1 MLTEVFSWRE
11 EEDVVDWERN
21 MNEHVVSVNRQVFLT
36 GALLFVASPLFASSY
51 YVNPDTGDDLAKGTS
66 EKPWKSFAPLKERSL
81 KGGDRVVI
89 APGTMAGSLAL
100 ENVKGSAKAPV
111 VIEFQ
116 KGEYVWDAPTLMAR
130 TLHISNTNDA
140 PHDEKRIAIE
150 LKNCKHVVLQGN
162 ETLFLCKGKMMEMH
176 IDHSSHIKVDRVAF
190 DYLRP
195 TVSEVTVLSAD
206 ETQATVSVNKDSR
219 YRIDDQKHVVWVGD
233 YWEAPLNGGR
243 SLVQRVLPNPLQVR
257 GGGSGVDIRR
267 FEAEEL
273 RPGVLKLKYDK
284 NPGLRVGETHQH
296 REIRRDYCAVFNEY
310 SKNVSFTNTAFHF
323 MHGMGVVSQFS
334 KDISFNKV
342 RIAPRAETKR
352 TCAAWADMLH
362 FSGCSGKISVKNV
375 FFSGSNDD
383 AINVHGTHLRIV
395 EMKDPRHI
403 TVRFM
408 HPQTWGFSA
417 FATGD
422 EVDFINSNS
431 LNSIGTNK
439 VKDAVLSDD
448 GRTMELTLERDVPNG
463 MRVGEDVLE
472 NATASPEVFVSKCKV
487 QMVPTRGFLL
497 TSRNKIVV
505 NDCTFDRTGMSG
517 ILVADDARSWYES
530 CMVRDLTIRHCTFT
544 HCGEPVIKIEPEN
557 NVAQSPVHTG
567 IKILN
572 NHFSLNG
579 KSGILLKS
587 TSNVQIKGNVFDPS
601 GNAKDYTVQH
611 LTDDVRF
618 E

>member
-1 MLTEVFSWRE
+1 MKGNYFSGSMQWI
-11 EEDVVDWERN
+11 
-21 MNEHVVSVNRQVFLT
+21 LT
-36 GALLFVASPLFASSY
+36 GALLFSVSPTFAASY
-51 YVNPDTGDDLAKGTS
+51 YVNPDTGNDRAKGTA
-66 EKPWKSFAPLKERSL
+66 EMPWKSFAPLKERAL
-81 KGGDRVVI
+81 TGGDRVVI
-89 APGTMAGSLAL
+89 APGTMSGSLAL
-100 ENVKGSAKAPV
+100 ENVKGSAAAPV

-116 KGEYVWDAPTLMAR
+116 KGEYLWDEPTLMTR
-130 TLHISNTNDA
+130 KLHISNTNDA
-140 PHDEKRIAIE
+140 PWEDKRIAIE
-150 LKNCKHVVLQGN
+150 LKNCKHVVLQGK

-206 ETQATVSVNKDSR
+206 ETQATVSVNKGSR

-310 SKNVSFTNTAFHF
+310 SRNVSFTNTSFHF

-362 FSGCSGKISVKNV
+362 FSGCSGKIAVKNV

-395 EMKDPRHI
+395 GMKDPRHI

-408 HPQTWGFSA
+408 HPQTWGFPA
-417 FATGD
+417 FAAGD

-431 LNSIGTNK
+431 LNSMGMNRVTA
-439 VKDAVLSDD
+439 AVLSDD
-448 GRTMELTLERDVPNG
+448 GRTMELTLEADAPSGV
-463 MRVGEDVLE
+463 RVGEDVLE
-472 NATASPEVFVSKCKV
+472 NATASPEVYVSKCKV

-497 TSRNKIVV
+497 TSRKKIVI
-505 NDCTFDRTGMSG
+505 NDCSFDRTGMSG

-530 CMVRDLTIRHCTFT
+530 CMVRDLTIRNCSFIN
-544 HCGEPVIKIEPEN
+544 CGEPVIKIEPEN
-557 NVAQSPVHTG
+557 NVAQAPVHTG

-572 NHFSLNG
+572 NRFNLKG
-579 KSGILLKS
+579 KGGILLKS
-587 TSNVQIKGNVFDPS
+587 ASDVLIKGNVFEQS
-601 GNAKDYTVQH
+601 GCAQDYTVRRNA
-611 LTDDVRF
+611 DNVKF

>member
-1 MLTEVFSWRE
+1 MNGNFFSGKKWQFAVGILMLAMSPVFA
-11 EEDVVDWERN
+11 V
-21 MNEHVVSVNRQVFLT
+21 
-36 GALLFVASPLFASSY
+36 SY
-51 YVNPDTGDDLAKGTS
+51 YVSPDAGNDRAKGTA
-66 EKPWKSFAPLKERSL
+66 EMPWKSFSPLKGRVL
-81 KGGDRVVI
+81 KSGDRVVV
-89 APGTMAGSLAL
+89 APGTMSGSLAL
-100 ENVKGSAKAPV
+100 ENVKGSATAPV

-116 KGEYVWDAPTLMAR
+116 KGEYIWDAPTLMTR
-130 TLHISNTNDA
+130 KLHISNTNDA
-140 PHDEKRIAIE
+140 PFDDKRIAIE
-150 LKNCKHVVLQGN
+150 LKNCKHVVIQGK

-195 TVSEVTVLSAD
+195 TVSEVTVLSAND
-206 ETQATVSVNKDSR
+206 QEATVSVNKDSR
-219 YRIDDQKHVVWVGD
+219 YRLDDQKHVVWVGD
-233 YWEAPLNGGR
+233 YWEAPLGGAQ
-243 SLVQRVLPNPLQVR
+243 SLVQRVLPNPMHVR
-257 GGGSGVDIRR
+257 GGGSGVDIRC

-273 RPGVLKLKYDK
+273 RPGILKLKYDK
-284 NPGLRVGETHQH
+284 NPGLREGETHQH

-310 SKNVSFTNTAFHF
+310 SRNVSFTNTAFHF

-342 RIAPRAETKR
+342 RIAPRVETKR

-408 HPQTWGFSA
+408 HHQTWGFPA
-417 FATGD
+417 FAAGD
-422 EVDFINSNS
+422 EVDFINSNT
-431 LNSIGTNK
+431 LNSIGNNR
-439 VKDAVLSDD
+439 VKEAVLSND
-448 GRTMELTLERDVPNG
+448 GKTMELTLEADAPSDV
-463 MRVGEDVLE
+463 RIGEDVLE
-472 NATASPEVFVSKCKV
+472 NATASPEVYVSKCKV

-497 TSRNKIVV
+497 TSRKKMVIS
-505 NDCTFDRTGMSG
+505 DCVFERTGMPG

-530 CMVRDLTIRHCTFT
+530 CMVRDLTIRNCTFT
-544 HCGEPVIKIEPEN
+544 NCGEPVIKIEPEN
-557 NVAQSPVHTG
+557 NVAQAPVHTG

-572 NHFSLNG
+572 NRFNLNG

-587 TSNVQIKGNVFDPS
+587 ASDVQIKGNVFDKP
-601 GNAKDYTVQH
+601 GKAQDYTVQRN
-611 LTDDVRF
+611 TSDVKF